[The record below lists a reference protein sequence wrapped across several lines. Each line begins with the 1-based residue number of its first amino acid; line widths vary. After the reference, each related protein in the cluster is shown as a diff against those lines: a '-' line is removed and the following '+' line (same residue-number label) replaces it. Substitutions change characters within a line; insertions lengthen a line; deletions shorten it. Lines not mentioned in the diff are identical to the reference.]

1 MFQNKNLDAAIGLAF
16 RAFVCRNNDIGV
28 ALIDA
33 NTSCSVAIPLLLL
46 YLFCN
51 DVIGAKLCQR

>member
-1 MFQNKNLDAAIGLAF
+1 MTRNVPKNLDAAIGLVF

-33 NTSCSVAIPLLLL
+33 NTSYSFATALITTCFVMM
-46 YLFCN
+46 
-51 DVIGAKLCQR
+51 